1 MEVKDLQPG
10 QGSVNIEV
18 TVKSVEEPKT
28 IDKYGRQLR
37 LTNAVVTDG
46 SGEIKLTLWN
56 EDVDK
61 VKPGVII
68 KITNGYVN
76 EFNGEKQLTSGKFGK
91 LEILGEGESTE
102 ESEESEETPKES
114 TEESTESKE
123 EDETLTTESE
133 PSTKETTEETEEK
146 IEDY

>member
-1 MEVKDLQPG
+1 MEIKDLQPG

-18 TVKSVEEPKT
+18 TVKSVEEPKE
-28 IDKYGRQLR
+28 INKYGKVLR
-37 LTNAVVTDG
+37 LTNAIVTDS

-61 VKPGVII
+61 VKEGSKI

-91 LEILGEGESTE
+91 LEILNGE
-102 ESEESEETPKES
+102 ESNEESSEETKPEV
-114 TEESTESKE
+114 KE
-123 EDETLTTESE
+123 EKPMETN
-133 PSTKETTEETEEK
+133 ETEEK

>member
-1 MEVKDLQPG
+1 MEIKDLQPG

-28 IDKYGRQLR
+28 IDKYGKQLR
-37 LTNAVVTDG
+37 LTNAIVTDG

-61 VKPGVII
+61 VKAGVII

-91 LEILGEGESTE
+91 LEILGEG
-102 ESEESEETPKES
+102 
-114 TEESTESKE
+114 
-123 EDETLTTESE
+123 DG
-133 PSTKETTEETEEK
+133 KETTEKSETNETTEPSETDKETETPKAPEPTEPEPTVEEK